1 MPQFKNKRIAGVDYD
16 LTHLDPFVF
25 PVIHGESEYAV
36 RVTFYDHV
44 FTKAYDPNA
53 HTPDLIY
60 SRRSGDERA
69 FDVRRWEL
77 SRDLPDLFQTLGQSS
92 VYQSKGRNFFFLR
105 GKTGEA
111 PYAVFFEA
119 ARSNRQ
125 DASVSVIVRS
135 AYEKANMA
143 RWACPVSFPRL
154 IDAVAHGLAP
164 PAGPRAQI
172 KRRR

>member
-16 LTHLDPFVF
+16 LTHLNPFVF

-44 FTKAYDPNA
+44 FTKAYDPSG

-60 SRRSGDERA
+60 SRRPGDERV

-77 SRDLPDLFQTLGQSS
+77 SRDLPNLFQTLGRSS
-92 VYQSKGRNFFFLR
+92 VYQSGRNFFFLR
-105 GKTGEA
+105 GKTGEP
-111 PYAVFFEA
+111 PYAVFFNA
-119 ARSNRQ
+119 VRSTRQ
-125 DASVSVIVRS
+125 DAGVSVIVRS
-135 AYEKANMA
+135 AYEKDNMA
-143 RWACPVSFPRL
+143 RRAHPVSFPRL
-154 IDAVAHGLAP
+154 IDAAARGLAP
-164 PAGPRAQI
+164 PVGPPAQI